1 MYIHALHDA
10 QKHYSLFVS
19 ETCTLCTLFILFFP
33 IPSDAL
39 IRPSNSN
46 QPIEVAQL
54 LVLSA
59 RLHRRTVVRPRIVKD
74 NSTAKSQASPLKPTR
89 IVSFQLNHTRAN
101 ARGGVRAA
109 HVSRGTA
116 TRPSRSPKPPLPAAY
131 LYPSSSLCPSPCPA
145 RAAT

>member
-1 MYIHALHDA
+1 M
-10 QKHYSLFVS
+10 HYTMHKNITVFLFLKPVPYV
-19 ETCTLCTLFILFFP
+19 LFLFF
-33 IPSDAL
+33 SFLYLAMH
-39 IRPSNSN
+39 
-46 QPIEVAQL
+46 
-54 LVLSA
+54 LSGQATRTSRGSPAA
-59 RLHRRTVVRPRIVKD
+59 RSLSTTTPLHRRPTQNRQRQQH
-74 NSTAKSQASPLKPTR
+74 SKSQASPLKPTR
-89 IVSFQLNHTRAN
+89 IVCFQLNHTRAN